1 MHGQDRFLLAGV
13 MGWPISHSRSPKI
26 HNYWLARY
34 GLEGAYVPLAVE
46 PGRLE
51 AALRSLPALN
61 FSGCNLTIPHKEAA
75 LAIVDDL
82 DDTARRVGAVNCVVV
97 EEDGTLIG
105 RNYDGFGFTAA
116 LRAAAPMWRADA
128 GAAVV
133 IGAGGAAR
141 AVVAGLVDAGATE
154 IRIFN
159 RTLERAERLAQDFGA
174 PVAAHRW
181 EERETGLAGA
191 GLLVNTT
198 NQGMVG
204 QPPLALRLDAL
215 PAEALVSDIVYAPL
229 ETPLLAAARAR
240 GLCAVDGLGMLI
252 HQARPAFR
260 DWFGIMP
267 EATPELRAVIEA
279 TL

>member
-13 MGWPISHSRSPKI
+13 MGWPISHSRSPMI

-34 GLEGAYVPLAVE
+34 GLTGVYAPLAIE
-46 PGRLE
+46 PARLG
-51 AALRSLPALN
+51 AALRALPALN

-75 LAIVDDL
+75 LAIVDEL
-82 DDTARRVGAVNCVVV
+82 DATATRVGAVNCVVV
-97 EEDGTLIG
+97 EEDGSLVG

-128 GAAVV
+128 GPAVV
-133 IGAGGAAR
+133 VGAGGAAR
-141 AVVAGLVDAGATE
+141 AVVAGLIDAGATE
-154 IRIFN
+154 IRVFN
-159 RTLERAERLAQDFGA
+159 RTLERAETLAQGFG
-174 PVAAHRW
+174 PTVAAHRW
-181 EERETGLAGA
+181 EEREAALADA
-191 GLLVNTT
+191 ALVVNTT
-198 NQGMVG
+198 SQGMIG
-204 QPPLALRLDAL
+204 QPPLDLRLDAL
-215 PAEALVSDIVYAPL
+215 PATALVSDIVYAPL

-240 GLCAVDGLGMLI
+240 GLAAVDGLGMLI

-267 EATPELRAVIEA
+267 EATPELRARIEA

>member
-1 MHGQDRFLLAGV
+1 MHGQDRFLLAAV

-46 PGRLE
+46 PARLA
-51 AALRSLPALN
+51 AALRALPALN

-82 DDTARRVGAVNCVVV
+82 DETAKRVGAVNCVVV
-97 EEDGTLIG
+97 EEDGTLVG

-128 GAAVV
+128 GPAVV

-141 AVVAGLVDAGATE
+141 AVVAGLLEAGATE
-154 IRIFN
+154 IRVFN

-181 EERETGLAGA
+181 DEREVGLAGA
-191 GLLVNTT
+191 GILVNTT

-204 QPPLALRLDAL
+204 QPPLELRLDAL
-215 PAEALVSDIVYAPL
+215 PSEALVSDIVYAPL

-240 GLCAVDGLGMLI
+240 GATAVDGLGMLI

-260 DWFGIMP
+260 DWFGVMP
-267 EATPELRAVIEA
+267 EATPELRAIIEA

>member
-46 PGRLE
+46 PGRLA
-51 AALRSLPALN
+51 AALRALPALN

-82 DDTARRVGAVNCVVV
+82 DPTAKRVGAVNCVVV
-97 EEDGTLIG
+97 EEDGTLVG

-128 GAAVV
+128 GPAAV

-141 AVVAGLVDAGATE
+141 AVVAGLLDAGATE

-159 RTLERAERLAQDFGA
+159 RTLERAEKLAADFGPA
-174 PVAAHRW
+174 VAAHRW
-181 EERETGLAGA
+181 EEREPGLAGV

-204 QPPLALRLDAL
+204 QPPLELRLDAL
-215 PAEALVSDIVYAPL
+215 PSAALVSDIVYAPL

-240 GLCAVDGLGMLI
+240 GATCVDGLGMLI

-260 DWFGIMP
+260 DWFGVMP
-267 EATPELRAVIEA
+267 EATPELRAIIEA

>member
-46 PGRLE
+46 PGRLG
-51 AALRSLPALN
+51 AALRALPALN

-75 LAIVDDL
+75 LAIVDEL
-82 DDTARRVGAVNCVVV
+82 DETAKRVGAVNCVVV
-97 EEDGTLIG
+97 EEDGALIG
-105 RNYDGFGFTAA
+105 RNYDGFGFTAS

-128 GAAVV
+128 GPAVV

-141 AVVAGLVDAGATE
+141 AVVAGLLDAGATE
-154 IRIFN
+154 IRVFN
-159 RTLERAERLAQDFGA
+159 RTPQRAEKLAQDFGA
-174 PVAAHRW
+174 PVAAYRW
-181 EERETGLAGA
+181 EKREAGLAGV

-204 QPPLALRLDAL
+204 QPPLDLRLDAL

-240 GLCAVDGLGMLI
+240 GATVVDGLGMLI

-267 EATPELRAVIEA
+267 EATPELRAIVET

>member
-13 MGWPISHSRSPKI
+13 MGWPISHSRSPII
-26 HNYWLARY
+26 HNYWFGRY
-34 GLEGAYVPLAVE
+34 GLAGAYAPLAIE
-46 PGRLE
+46 PDRLA
-51 AALRSLPALN
+51 AALRALPALN

-75 LAIVDDL
+75 LAFVDDL
-82 DDTARRVGAVNCVVV
+82 DETARRVGAVNCVVV

-116 LRAAAPMWRADA
+116 LRAAAPMWRADSGPA
-128 GAAVV
+128 IV

-141 AVVAGLVDAGATE
+141 AVVAGLIDAGATE

-159 RTLERAERLAQDFGA
+159 RTPERAEKLAQDFGP

-181 EERETGLAGA
+181 EAREAGLADA
-191 GLLVNTT
+191 ALVVNTT
-198 NQGMVG
+198 SQGMVG
-204 QPPLALRLDAL
+204 QPPLDLRLDAL
-215 PAEALVSDIVYAPL
+215 PAEALVADIVYAPL

-240 GLCAVDGLGMLI
+240 GLAAVDGLGMLI

-267 EATPELRAVIEA
+267 EATPELRAMIEA

>member
-13 MGWPISHSRSPKI
+13 MGWPIFHSRSPKI

-34 GLEGAYVPLAVE
+34 GLAGAYVPLAIE

-51 AALRSLPALN
+51 AALRALPSLN

-75 LAIVDDL
+75 LSIVDSL
-82 DDTARRVGAVNCVVV
+82 DASAKRIGAVNCVAV
-97 EEDGTLIG
+97 EEDGTLSG

-116 LRAAAPMWRADA
+116 LRAAAPLWRAEA
-128 GAAVV
+128 GPAVV

-141 AVVAGLVDAGATE
+141 AVVAGLIDAGAAE
-154 IRIFN
+154 IRLFN
-159 RTLERAERLAQDFGA
+159 RTLERAQKIAADFGQ
-174 PVAAHRW
+174 PVAAFRW
-181 EERETGLAGA
+181 EERAEGLAGA

-198 NQGMVG
+198 NQGMFG
-204 QPPLALRLDAL
+204 EPPLDLPLDRLPTD
-215 PAEALVSDIVYAPL
+215 ALVSDIVYAPL

-240 GLCAVDGLGMLI
+240 GNVAVDGLGMLI

-260 DWFGIMP
+260 DWFGVMP
-267 EATPELRAVIEA
+267 EATPELRALVEA

>member
-1 MHGQDRFLLAGV
+1 MHGQDRFLLAAV

-46 PGRLE
+46 PARLA
-51 AALRSLPALN
+51 AALRALPALN

-82 DDTARRVGAVNCVVV
+82 DETAKRVGAVNCVVV
-97 EEDGTLIG
+97 EEDGTLVG

-128 GAAVV
+128 GPAVV

-141 AVVAGLVDAGATE
+141 AVVAGLLEAGATE
-154 IRIFN
+154 IRVFN

-181 EERETGLAGA
+181 EERETGLTGV

-204 QPPLALRLDAL
+204 QPPLELRLDAL

-240 GLCAVDGLGMLI
+240 GMTCVDGLGMLI

-260 DWFGIMP
+260 DWFGVMP
-267 EATPELRAVIEA
+267 EATPELRAIIEA

>member
-51 AALRSLPALN
+51 AALRALPALN

-75 LAIVDDL
+75 LAIVDEL
-82 DDTARRVGAVNCVVV
+82 DETAKRVGAVNCVVV
-97 EEDGTLIG
+97 EEDGALIG

-128 GAAVV
+128 GPAVV

-141 AVVAGLVDAGATE
+141 AVVAGLLEAGSPE
-154 IRIFN
+154 VRIFN
-159 RTLERAERLAQDFGA
+159 RTLERAEKLAQDFGA

-181 EERETGLAGA
+181 EEREAGLAGA

-204 QPPLALRLDAL
+204 QPPLDLRLDAL

-240 GLCAVDGLGMLI
+240 GATVVDGLGMLI

-267 EATPELRAVIEA
+267 EATPELRAIVEA

>member
-34 GLEGAYVPLAVE
+34 GLAGAYVPLAIE

-51 AALRSLPALN
+51 AALRALPSLN

-75 LAIVDDL
+75 LSVVDSL
-82 DDTARRVGAVNCVVV
+82 DAGAERIGAVNCVVV
-97 EEDGTLIG
+97 EEDGTLVG
-105 RNYDGFGFTAA
+105 RNYDGFGFTAS

-128 GAAVV
+128 EPAVV

-141 AVVAGLVDAGATE
+141 AVIAGLIDAGAAE
-154 IRIFN
+154 VRLFN
-159 RTLERAERLAQDFGA
+159 RTLERAQKIAADFGA
-174 PVAAHRW
+174 PVSAFRW
-181 EERETGLAGA
+181 EERAEGLTGA

-204 QPPLALRLDAL
+204 EPPLDLTLDRL
-215 PAEALVSDIVYAPL
+215 PAAALVSDIVYAPL

-240 GLCAVDGLGMLI
+240 GNVAVDGLGMLI

-260 DWFGIMP
+260 DWFGVMP
-267 EATPELRAVIEA
+267 EATPELRALIEA

>member
-1 MHGQDRFLLAGV
+1 MHGQDRFLLAAV

-46 PGRLE
+46 PARLA
-51 AALRSLPALN
+51 AALRALPALN

-82 DDTARRVGAVNCVVV
+82 DETAKRVGAVNCVVV
-97 EEDGTLIG
+97 EEDGTLVG

-128 GAAVV
+128 GPAVV

-141 AVVAGLVDAGATE
+141 AVVAGLLEAGATE
-154 IRIFN
+154 IRVFN

-181 EERETGLAGA
+181 DEREAGLAGA

-204 QPPLALRLDAL
+204 QPPLELRLDAL
-215 PAEALVSDIVYAPL
+215 PSEALVSDIVYAPL

-240 GLCAVDGLGMLI
+240 GATAVDGLGMLI

-260 DWFGIMP
+260 DWFGVMP
-267 EATPELRAVIEA
+267 EATPELRAIIEA